1 MTCPPSPCR
10 QQVARLEEQAAA
22 LVTQLRN
29 GLHQALGQQLNE
41 DAYQNSLLT
50 KQQVSLLTT

>member
-1 MTCPPSPCR
+1 M
-10 QQVARLEEQAAA
+10 ARLEEQAAA